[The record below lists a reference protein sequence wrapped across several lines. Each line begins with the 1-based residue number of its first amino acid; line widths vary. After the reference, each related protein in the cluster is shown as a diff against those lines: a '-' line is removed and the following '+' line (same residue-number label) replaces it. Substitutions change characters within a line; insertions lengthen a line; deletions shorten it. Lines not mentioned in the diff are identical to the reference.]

1 MTFNLYDVEGVDHP
15 LRLSPEHA
23 KTIGAT
29 KHVPADT
36 DDEADDGD
44 PKPGTKAALV
54 AEAERLGL
62 ATDGTKADL
71 EARIAEVG

>member
-1 MTFNLYDVEGVDHP
+1 MSFKMYDVEGVGHP

-23 KTIGAT
+23 EQIGAT
-29 KHVPADT
+29 EHVSADT
-36 DDEADDGD
+36 DPEADGD

-62 ATDGTKADL
+62 ATDGTKAEL